1 MDFIIAIFIVIVG
14 GTGSIIDY
22 FKMATVKKLQANEK

>member
-14 GTGSIIDY
+14 VTGSNIDY
-22 FKMATVKKLQANEK
+22 FIMATVKKLQANEE